1 MTALII
7 ILSVLLFLFLLYL
20 FLIAP
25 TGRRHGDRRILQG
38 LYIAHRGLHSLKPN
52 TPENSL
58 AAFREA
64 VKNGFAIE
72 NDIHLTL
79 DGEVIVFH
87 DDDLFRMCGVHG
99 VPEEM
104 TLAQLKELRLA
115 GTEESIPTLK
125 ECLDV
130 IDGKAPLLIEFKC
143 KSGSA
148 APLCEA
154 ADIVLRDYKGKY
166 FIQSFYPFVLSW
178 YKKNRPEIC
187 RGQLASAFK
196 KDKLH
201 MRMLGL
207 LLFNVLARPDFVS
220 YEFSHKNELSR
231 RLCTKMG
238 AFPVAWTFRR
248 ENEQESCKNDF
259 GAYIFEGFL
268 PKNNDR

>member
-7 ILSVLLFLFLLYL
+7 ILSALLLLSALYI

-25 TGRRHGDRRILQG
+25 TFRRHSDRRILDG
-38 LYIAHRGLHSLKPN
+38 LFIAHRGLHGIEPN

-58 AAFREA
+58 AAFRAA
-64 VKNGFAIE
+64 VSHGFAIE
-72 NDIHLTL
+72 NDIHLTR
-79 DGEVIVFH
+79 DGEVVVFH
-87 DDDLFRMCGVHG
+87 DDDLYRMCGFHG
-99 VPEEM
+99 APEEM
-104 TLAQLKELRLA
+104 TLAELKELKLA
-115 GTEESIPTLK
+115 DTNERIPTLA

-130 IDGKAPLLIEFKC
+130 IDGKVPLLIEFKC

-154 ADIVLRDYKGKY
+154 ADRVLANYKGKY
-166 FIQSFYPFVLSW
+166 FVQSFYPFVLSW
-178 YKKNRPEIC
+178 YKRNRPNVC
-187 RGQLASAFK
+187 RGQLSSAFK

-207 LLFNVLARPDFVS
+207 LLFNFLARPDFVS
-220 YEFSHKNELSR
+220 YEFSHKNEPSR

-238 AFPVAWTFRR
+238 AFPVAWTFRK
-248 ENEQESCKNDF
+248 NEDLADCKKDF

-268 PKNNDR
+268 PKE